1 MDDVQKF
8 VTGLNI
14 SRFLDSLTVEQDRSR
29 RNLWTQ
35 LLIAEIDR
43 FGALDE
49 RLNLL
54 DDCMESCSRRI
65 AAQRARFL
73 EPHGDGLDHELE
85 GAYLANLIEIEHS
98 IRARRL
104 QLVQAPDRQRSY
116 RGRG

>member
-14 SRFLDSLTVEQDRSR
+14 SRFLDSLTVERDRSR

-65 AAQRARFL
+65 AAQRARFQ
-73 EPHGDGLDHELE
+73 EPHGDGLDRELE
-85 GAYLANLIEIEHS
+85 DAYLANLIEIEHS
-98 IRARRL
+98 IRARRVHL
-104 QLVQAPDRQRSY
+104 ARDPARQGSHRSSS
-116 RGRG
+116 